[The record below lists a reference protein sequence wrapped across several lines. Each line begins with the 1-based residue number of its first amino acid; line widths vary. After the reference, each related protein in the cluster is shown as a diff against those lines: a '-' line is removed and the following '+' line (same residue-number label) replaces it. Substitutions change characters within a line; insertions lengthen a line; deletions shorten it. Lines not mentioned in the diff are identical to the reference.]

1 MTSRADSRNLCTRK
15 KTAVILAIVVAPVL
29 AAAQQLLPPPPGAG
43 VDRNSR
49 FEVASVRPVDDASGQ
64 IFMRMTP
71 ESGLEATMHVGML
84 LRQALQKPDYQIV
97 GAPGW
102 IDTERYSIR
111 ARAPGGAPAAA
122 VMVMLANLLRD
133 RFQLATHLE
142 TRELPIF
149 HLIIARSDGRLG
161 PDFKP
166 TPAECQA
173 TIAERQAAAR
183 RGDPPPPLPPS
194 LFDPKARPCGLSRVD
209 SGVAVGI
216 GRTVAQI
223 SSTLSDLVGRTVIDK
238 TGLTG
243 LYDFTL
249 KYAPEPG
256 RYAGP
261 TGPPPGAP
269 PPPIDPNVSSI
280 SVALQEQ
287 LGLKLDGARGPVE
300 VLVIDRIERPS
311 PD

>member
-1 MTSRADSRNLCTRK
+1 M
-15 KTAVILAIVVAPVL
+15 P
-29 AAAQQLLPPPPGAG
+29 
-43 VDRNSR
+43 
-49 FEVASVRPVDDASGQ
+49 
-64 IFMRMTP
+64 
-71 ESGLEATMHVGML
+71 VGML

-102 IDTERYSIR
+102 VDTERYSIR
-111 ARAPGGAPAAA
+111 ARASGGTPAAA
-122 VMVMLANLLRD
+122 VMVMLANLLKD

-149 HLIIARSDGRLG
+149 HLVMARSDGRLG
-161 PDFKP
+161 ADFKP
-166 TPAECQA
+166 TAAECRA

-183 RGDPPPPLPPS
+183 RGDPPPPLSPS
-194 LFDPKARPCGLSRVD
+194 LFDPKARPCGVSRVD

-223 SSTLSDLVGRTVIDK
+223 SLTLSDLVGRTVIDK

-261 TGPPPGAP
+261 TGPPPDAATP
-269 PPPIDPNVSSI
+269 AIDPNISSL